1 MSGSLESNMGK
12 DVIETEA
19 VVDEAYP
26 NASFNVILSTGHK
39 ILAHLSGKMRKN
51 FIKVM
56 PGDKVIVE
64 VTPYDLTK
72 GRITRRLK
80 V

>member
-1 MSGSLESNMGK
+1 MGK
-12 DVIETEA
+12 DVIEAEA
-19 VVDEAYP
+19 VVEEAYP
-26 NASFNVILSTGHK
+26 NASFSVRLNTGHK

-56 PGDKVIVE
+56 PGDHVTVE

-80 V
+80 A

>member
-1 MSGSLESNMGK
+1 MGK

-19 VVDEAYP
+19 VVEEAYP
-26 NASFNVILSTGHK
+26 NASFSVLLSSGHK

-64 VTPYDLTK
+64 VTPYDLSK